1 MRTPLLLISRKAPK
15 LLQPLTL
22 VAALVV
28 VLLISSPGWANSCS
42 AVSLTLNGPPVTCT
56 IPEQT
61 LEVMLNTT
69 LTGLGFKAQA
79 GGMVLIFDTSD
90 HTLPPSDV
98 VAFTN
103 TPGGVATV
111 TFLSDTDL
119 AAVTGLGLPILGQFT
134 ESNKPISISLALT
147 NGNFLNVKICSDL
160 GESTT
165 TCGGSDS
172 ISLSQGSSAVP
183 EPGTFLLLG
192 SGLFGA
198 GALKVSADSLRRRL
212 LKRRQS

>member
-1 MRTPLLLISRKAPK
+1 
-15 LLQPLTL
+15 
-22 VAALVV
+22 
-28 VLLISSPGWANSCS
+28 
-42 AVSLTLNGPPVTCT
+42 
-56 IPEQT
+56 
-61 LEVMLNTT
+61 MLNTT

-98 VAFTN
+98 VLFTN
-103 TPGGVATV
+103 AGGVATV

-119 AAVTGLGLPILGQFT
+119 AGVTGSGLPILGQFT

-172 ISLSQGSSAVP
+172 ISLSEGSTSSVP
-183 EPGTFLLLG
+183 EPGTLLLLG
-192 SGLFGA
+192 SGLFGS
-198 GALKVSADSLRRRL
+198 GALKLSAGSFRRRL
-212 LKRRQS
+212 FKRTQS